1 MCECAIVCVCVCV
14 CVCVWM
20 GGLCVH
26 MCVFVY
32 VGIDP
37 INTVG
42 EFKQSRLSSF
52 HDNCLKPLFRDF
64 TSQIKK

>member
-1 MCECAIVCVCVCV
+1 MAECECASVRVCVS
-14 CVCVWM
+14 
-20 GGLCVH
+20 GGFCVH

-32 VGIDP
+32 VDIDP
-37 INTVG
+37 INIVG

-52 HDNCLKPLFRDF
+52 HDNCQKPLFRDL

>member
-1 MCECAIVCVCVCV
+1 MCVC
-14 CVCVWM
+14 
-20 GGLCVH
+20 GGFCVH

-32 VGIDP
+32 VDIDP
-37 INTVG
+37 INIVG

-52 HDNCLKPLFRDF
+52 HDNCQKPLFRDL